1 MTSLRFLLPFALPA
15 AALLVAV
22 MLAGPTAAVGAPVDE
37 VQESFRSYKTAIL
50 QSDGK
55 AAAQVVT
62 QESRDYFRGLADQAL
77 TSNSD
82 ALHRI
87 HLSDRIYALLLRHDV
102 APAALQRMSGAEVVS
117 HAVEQGWIG
126 REGADG
132 LALGS
137 YEVMGNIAS
146 GTILR
151 PDGSETAF
159 KMGFVMQDGR
169 WRLDLVALMDLTRAA
184 FEFALQQSGLE
195 EDAFVLAMLE
205 QVTGRKPGPE
215 IWTPPS

>member
-1 MTSLRFLLPFALPA
+1 MRSLRFLLPFALLATPLPA
-15 AALLVAV
+15 AA
-22 MLAGPTAAVGAPVDE
+22 APADE
-37 VQESFRSYKTAIL
+37 VKESFRAYKTAIL
-50 QSDGK
+50 ASDG
-55 AAAQVVT
+55 AAAADVVT

-87 HLSDRIYALLLRHDV
+87 HLSDRIYTLLLRHDV
-102 APAALQRMSGAEVVS
+102 APAVLQRMNGAEVVS

-132 LALGS
+132 LALGN

-215 IWTPPS
+215 IWNPPS

>member
-1 MTSLRFLLPFALPA
+1 MRSLRFLLPFALLAIPLPA
-15 AALLVAV
+15 AA
-22 MLAGPTAAVGAPVDE
+22 APLDE
-37 VQESFRSYKTAIL
+37 VRESFRSYKAAIL

-77 TSNSD
+77 TSDSD

-87 HLSDRIYALLLRHDV
+87 HLSDRIYTLLLRHDV
-102 APAALQRMSGAEVVS
+102 APAALQRMNGAEVVS

-132 LALGS
+132 LALGN